1 MIYWIIYLAGILFSI
16 ALYVFV
22 QWKTKSPLYLDS
34 LIAFTFFSLF
44 SWITFIITAAEY
56 SSDLNI
62 IIFDFGKNA
71 RKTKMRE

>member
-1 MIYWIIYLAGILFSI
+1 MIYWIIYLVGVLFSI

-22 QWKTKSPLYLDS
+22 QWRTKSPIYLGE
-34 LIAFTFFSLF
+34 LIVFIFLSLF
-44 SWITFIITAAEY
+44 SWLTFIIGTAVR
-56 SSDLNI
+56 SSDLDI

>member
-1 MIYWIIYLAGILFSI
+1 MIYLIIYLTGVLFSI

-22 QWKTKSPLYLDS
+22 QWKTKSPLYLGK

-44 SWITFIITAAEY
+44 SWITFIIASAVC
-56 SSDLNI
+56 SSDSDI

-71 RKTKMRE
+71 RKAKMRE

>member
-1 MIYWIIYLAGILFSI
+1 MIYLIIYLTGVLFSI

-22 QWKTKSPLYLDS
+22 QWKTRSPLCLGQ
-34 LIAFTFFSLF
+34 LITFTFFSAL
-44 SWITFIITAAEY
+44 SWITFLIGVAVLGY
-56 SSDLNI
+56 DI

>member
-22 QWKTKSPLYLDS
+22 QWKTKSPLYLDE

-71 RKTKMRE
+71 RKTKIRE

>member
-1 MIYWIIYLAGILFSI
+1 MIYLIIYLTGVLFSI

-22 QWKTKSPLYLDS
+22 QWKAKSPLYLGK

-44 SWITFIITAAEY
+44 SWLTFIIASAVCSPY
-56 SSDLNI
+56 VDI

>member
-1 MIYWIIYLAGILFSI
+1 MIYWIIYLAGVLFSI

-22 QWKTKSPLYLDS
+22 QWKNKRPLYLGS
-34 LIAFTFFSLF
+34 LITFTFLSLF
-44 SWITFIITAAEY
+44 SWITFIIAVEVC
-56 SSDLNI
+56 SSDLDI

>member
-1 MIYWIIYLAGILFSI
+1 MIYLIIYLTGVLFSI
-16 ALYVFV
+16 ASFVFV
-22 QWKTKSPLYLDS
+22 QWKTKSPLYLDD

-44 SWITFIITAAEY
+44 SWITFIIAAAMC
-56 SSDLNI
+56 SSDLDI

>member
-1 MIYWIIYLAGILFSI
+1 MIYLIIYLAGVLFSI

-22 QWKTKSPLYLDS
+22 QWKAKSPLYLGK
-34 LIAFTFFSLF
+34 LIAFTFSSLF
-44 SWITFIITAAEY
+44 SWITFIIAAAMC
-56 SSDLNI
+56 SSDLDI